1 MRLTGSIMELFWTP
15 LTLSEARGFVTAYTV
30 SYRQFTTSSDSGQ
43 LEEQQGTAIRNNGTI
58 VTGLQEDDTYLV
70 QVWASTVAGAGER
83 SPIVVVHP
91 LPATTLSTASESI
104 NRPVSTGA
112 IIGGVVAM
120 IVIVAITTF
129 AVATVFARTLKRKQ
143 HTKTIK

>member
-70 QVWASTVAGAGER
+70 QVWASTGVGAGER
-83 SPIVVVHP
+83 SPIVIVQP
-91 LPATTLSTASESI
+91 LSESAS
-104 NRPVSTGA
+104 NTGA
-112 IIGGVVAM
+112 IIGGVVAV
-120 IVIVAITTF
+120 IAIVAITTL
-129 AVATVFARTLKRKQ
+129 AVVIALKRKQ